1 MSYSVFVSDEQH
13 FFKPTRPED
22 RDALLPGF
30 DPKDSPLRPGGR
42 PLGEDKP
49 SPLSEHLKGL
59 TDFPSEPHP
68 RRGLYRVRREGW
80 VQRRTAA
87 RQRFRDLF
95 EKGGMTPQR
104 RIVEKLQTRNGLLER
119 ARENAVR
126 PRFNMRGAR

>member
-1 MSYSVFVSDEQH
+1 MSSEPH

-22 RDALLPGF
+22 RTDAIPGF

-42 PLGEDKP
+42 PGEEDR
-49 SPLSEHLKGL
+49 SILSDQFSGL

-80 VQRRTAA
+80 VRMRQAA
-87 RQRFRDLF
+87 RDRFRELH
-95 EKGGMTPQR
+95 EKGGTTPQG
-104 RIVEKLQTRNGLLER
+104 RIVEKLKTRNGLLER

-126 PRFNMRGAR
+126 PRFNLRGKP

>member
-1 MSYSVFVSDEQH
+1 MIEDH

-22 RDALLPGF
+22 RDGALPGF
-30 DPKDSPLRPGGR
+30 DPKDSPLRPGGTR

-49 SPLSEHLKGL
+49 SPLDALHGL

-80 VQRRTAA
+80 VAKRAAA
-87 RQRFRDLF
+87 RQRFQDLV
-95 EKGGMTPQR
+95 EKGGLSPER
-104 RIVEKLQTRNGLLER
+104 RIVDKLRTRNGLLER

-126 PRFNMRGAR
+126 PRFNLRGSH